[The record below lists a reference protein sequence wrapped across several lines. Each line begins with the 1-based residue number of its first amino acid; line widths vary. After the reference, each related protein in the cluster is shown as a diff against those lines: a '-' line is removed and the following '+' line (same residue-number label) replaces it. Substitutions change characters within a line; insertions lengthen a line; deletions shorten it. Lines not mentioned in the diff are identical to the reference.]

1 MTINSELGL
10 TSSIGT
16 YLRLGASKHE
26 EKESP
31 ERIHERDLFF
41 KISNCEHK
49 KVTLRNGVNGE
60 CGCIKCGLR
69 DSLWREKKYPEFLT
83 KDDFIMLDYLRR
95 FERCVIGEDTGITC
109 DLNQAMEIYAILRD
123 ENKGATED
131 MVISEFI
138 KSMKKLQEEELKLG
152 LKNKKHGRI

>member
-1 MTINSELGL
+1 MTINGELGL

-60 CGCIKCGLR
+60 CGCIKCGLDNAILDR
-69 DSLWREKKYPEFLT
+69 YKGYDWNNFDT
-83 KDDFIMLDYLRR
+83 KTQLDDLIMLNYLKSHTLKGRM
-95 FERCVIGEDTGITC
+95 ILPYHC
-109 DLNQAMEIYAILRD
+109 DLKIANEMYNSIQR
-123 ENKGATED
+123 K
-131 MVISEFI
+131 
-138 KSMKKLQEEELKLG
+138 QEST
-152 LKNKKHGRI
+152 